1 MLNYSIQIQ
10 YGKQGNFENT
20 VYTPMS
26 YERAFALLN
35 QLRVANGD
43 EHNYILVANFN

>member
-20 VYTPMS
+20 VYSPMS
-26 YERAFALLN
+26 YERASALLK
-35 QLRVANGD
+35 QLRGENGD
-43 EHNYILVANFN
+43 EHNYILIANFN